1 MKSLDDSCL
10 KYMNKTLY
18 VKTQGGWG
26 WHYPENS
33 GKEISN
39 LDQLP
44 IPSFSFHLLGFTE
57 FENNKRRGGYGKII
71 DLECKYNNY
80 ILEFTTRH
88 EGVFN
93 FERDFPVCNLF
104 ICKQED
110 HENIEY
116 PRKGI
121 GGYGEIRNSE
131 RKL

>member
-10 KYMNKTLY
+10 KYINKTLY

-44 IPSFSFHLLGFTE
+44 IPNFSFQLLGFTE
-57 FENNKRRGGYGKII
+57 FENDRRRGGFGKII
-71 DLECKYNNY
+71 DSECKYNNY

-88 EGVFN
+88 EGLFD
-93 FERDFPVCNLF
+93 FEEAFPVCDLF
-104 ICKQED
+104 ICKKEE
-110 HENIEY
+110 HEKVEY
-116 PRKGI
+116 PRNGVS
-121 GGYGEIRNSE
+121 GYGEIRNIES
-131 RKL
+131 